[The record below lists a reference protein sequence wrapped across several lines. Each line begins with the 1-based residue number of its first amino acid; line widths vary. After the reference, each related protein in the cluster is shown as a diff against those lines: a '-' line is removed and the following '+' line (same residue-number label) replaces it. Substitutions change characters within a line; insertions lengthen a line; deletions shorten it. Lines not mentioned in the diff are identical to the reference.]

1 MTREQLL
8 DFLMGKRQATAGVA
22 DAQQNLSAD
31 QEALVNG
38 KKKFRKINIVLII
51 LAVLS
56 GVTMDTIVDFGG
68 PIVFGGLAI
77 ALWIYRKNHYIQ
89 PASEA
94 IEKDKIA
101 VQQALEDPVY
111 VQGADGF
118 PEKFYNYWDA
128 LRLWKLV
135 NENRA
140 TSLQEAFNLLET
152 QHFQEDQLSMQAE
165 MNSLQADIATNSKI
179 AAVAST
185 VTAFNTTRK

>member
-1 MTREQLL
+1 MRLTNLTNAKAAVTANQKLVAQDAVKL
-8 DFLMGKRQATAGVA
+8 AAAKTTLANAQAALKVAQANGQESITA
-22 DAQQNLSAD
+22 
-31 QEALVNG
+31 
-38 KKKFRKINIVLII
+38 
-51 LAVLS
+51 
-56 GVTMDTIVDFGG
+56 T
-68 PIVFGGLAI
+68 
-77 ALWIYRKNHYIQ
+77 
-89 PASEA
+89 
-94 IEKDKIA
+94 
-101 VQQALEDPVY
+101 Y

-165 MNSLQADIATNSKI
+165 MNRLQADIATNSKI

-185 VTAFNTTRK
+185 VTAFNTRRK